1 MIAMSSASTANC
13 NNAGENVSL
22 QKAYKQEGLGMFFEY
37 TTPGTPQQNGRVEQ
51 KFATL
56 YNRVR
61 AMLNGGKFTS
71 SL

>member
-1 MIAMSSASTANC
+1 MIMLGKMSHWRLLADRK
-13 NNAGENVSL
+13 G
-22 QKAYKQEGLGMFFEY
+22 FECFLNI
-37 TTPGTPQQNGRVEQ
+37 QLLELLSKNGRVEQ

-61 AMLNGGKFTS
+61 AMLNGGKFTL